1 MKHKTTAAD
10 MLISFCICTTL
21 ICLLQGVMGV
31 LFFPEMQL
39 GAGAYF
45 GPPLFG
51 FLSVLL
57 GMVTYSSKEL
67 TIRQVMAR
75 RAIHLALIEGMIFGL
90 NYLAGN
96 VFSVLLSII
105 LAVAIAAVYILV
117 YVILW
122 IDDLRSAWAFN
133 EKLKEFQEREKMT
146 AESIT

>member
-1 MKHKTTAAD
+1 MVKHKNTAAE

-31 LFFPEMQL
+31 LFFPQVKVST
-39 GAGAYF
+39 GAYLD
-45 GPPLFG
+45 PPLFG

-57 GMVTYSSKEL
+57 GLVTHSSGEL
-67 TIRQVMAR
+67 SIRQVMVR
-75 RAIHLALIEGMIFGL
+75 RAIHLALIEGMIFGV

-96 VFSVLLSII
+96 VFPTFLSIL
-105 LAVAIAAVYILV
+105 LAAGIAAIYILV

-133 EKLKEFQEREKMT
+133 EKLKEFQEREKDQ
-146 AESIT
+146 